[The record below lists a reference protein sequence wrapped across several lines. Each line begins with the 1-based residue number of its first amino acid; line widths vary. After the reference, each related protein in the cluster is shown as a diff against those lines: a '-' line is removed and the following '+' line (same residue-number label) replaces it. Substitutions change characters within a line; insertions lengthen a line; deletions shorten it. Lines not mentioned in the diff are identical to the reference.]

1 MASQSRSGKQSG
13 PNFSGLSN
21 FFRSPVKSSIFWF
34 DRYFLHQSKL
44 FYRLVMLV
52 LLLVGFGLITVLSS
66 SNVVDIK
73 QSGNP
78 FSGVESQLTFAIIG
92 LGLMVFFSTRSVEWL
107 ESISKLAFYGGV
119 GGQLL
124 VMVPGVGVSVGGNT
138 NWIRVFGQTVQP
150 SEFLKIG
157 LILYLAHL
165 LGKHRD
171 ELWDF
176 NTGPKQVLIAG
187 FGAAGLVFLTS
198 RDMGTA
204 LVFLIIVLGMAYL
217 AGMPSTHFNKFLIL
231 TFGGVLVGALSSP
244 SRVARIIAFFQQGQ
258 STVDGADWQVKHGL
272 WALANGG
279 LFGVGPGNSTLNWG
293 WIPEVENDFIFAN
306 IAEEWGMLGAL
317 LVLFCFLLLGKYLRK
332 IASNSN
338 IAFASLA
345 ATGVMLWILLQA
357 LINIAV
363 VLHLLPV
370 LGVPLPL
377 ISKGG
382 SSIVAVLM
390 ALGVV
395 LAFERI
401 QAPAV
406 SSARRR

>member
-1 MASQSRSGKQSG
+1 MASQS
-13 PNFSGLSN
+13 NFGSFLRN
-21 FFRSPVKSSIFWF
+21 PVKSSSFWF

-52 LLLVGFGLITVLSS
+52 LLLVGFGLITVLSA

-78 FSGVESQLTFAIIG
+78 FSGVGSQLTLALIG
-92 LGLMVFFSTRSVEWL
+92 LFLMVFLSTRSVEWL
-107 ESISKLAFYGGV
+107 QSISKLAFYGGLA
-119 GGQLL
+119 GQLL
-124 VMVPGVGVSVGGNT
+124 VTVPGIGVSVGGNT
-138 NWIRVFGQTVQP
+138 NWIRIFGQSVQP

-157 LILYLAHL
+157 LVLYLAHL
-165 LGKHRD
+165 LSHHRD

-176 NTGPKQVLIAG
+176 RTGPKQVMIAG
-187 FGAAGLVFLTS
+187 FGASGLVYATS

-204 LVFLIIVLGMAYL
+204 LVFLVILLGMAYL
-217 AGMPSTHFNKFLIL
+217 AGMPSQHFNKFLGL
-231 TFGGVLVGALSSP
+231 TFVGVLIGALSNP

-258 STVDGADWQVKHGL
+258 STVDGADWQVKHGI

-317 LVLFCFLLLGKYLRK
+317 LVLFCFLLLGKYIRK
-332 IASNSN
+332 IAQNN
-338 IAFASLA
+338 NYAFASLA

-395 LAFERI
+395 LAFERV
-401 QAPAV
+401 QAPLV
-406 SSARRR
+406 SSNRRR

>member
-1 MASQSRSGKQSG
+1 
-13 PNFSGLSN
+13 
-21 FFRSPVKSSIFWF
+21 
-34 DRYFLHQSKL
+34 
-44 FYRLVMLV
+44 MLV
-52 LLLVGFGLITVLSS
+52 LLMVGFGLITVLSS
-66 SNVVDIK
+66 SNVVAIK
-73 QSGNP
+73 ESGNP
-78 FSGVESQLTFAIIG
+78 FSEVGSQLTFVIIG
-92 LGLMVFFSTRSVEWL
+92 LSLMVFLSTRSVQWL
-107 ESISKLAFYGGV
+107 ESVSKLAFFGGIML
-119 GGQLL
+119 QLL
-124 VMVPGVGVSVGGNT
+124 VMVPGVGYSVGGNT
-138 NWIRVFGQTVQP
+138 NWIRILGQTIQP

-157 LILYLAHL
+157 LVLHLAHL
-165 LGKHRD
+165 LNKHKD

-176 NTGPKQVLIAG
+176 QTGPKQVMVAG
-187 FGAAGLVFLTS
+187 FGSAGLVFFTS

-204 LVFLIIVLGMAYL
+204 LVFLIIVLGMSYL
-217 AGMPSTHFNKFLIL
+217 AGMGPQHFNKFLLI
-231 TFGGVLVGALSSP
+231 TFGGVLIGALSSP
-244 SRVARIIAFFQQGQ
+244 SRMARIIAFFQQGQ
-258 STVDGADWQVKHGL
+258 STVDGADWQVKHGI

-317 LVLFCFLLLGKYLRK
+317 LVLFCFLQLGKYIRK
-332 IASNSN
+332 VAQNN
-338 IAFASLA
+338 NYGFASMV

-390 ALGVV
+390 ALGIV
-395 LAFERI
+395 LAFERN
-401 QAPAV
+401 QVPV
-406 SSARRR
+406 STIPRRR

>member
-1 MASQSRSGKQSG
+1 MASQSRSGKQGES
-13 PNFSGLSN
+13 NFSGLSN

-92 LGLMVFFSTRSVEWL
+92 LALMVFFSTRSVEWL
-107 ESISKLAFYGGV
+107 ESISKLAFYGGI

-157 LILYLAHL
+157 LILHLAHL

-406 SSARRR
+406 STARRR

>member
-1 MASQSRSGKQSG
+1 MAREKKRA
-13 PNFSGLSN
+13 SN
-21 FFRSPVKSSIFWF
+21 SSSAVREFFRSPLRSSIAMF
-34 DRYFLHQSKL
+34 DRYFLHQTNL

-66 SNVVDIK
+66 SNVVEIK

-78 FSGVESQLTFAIIG
+78 FGGLESQLLYAVIG
-92 LGLMVFFSTRSVEWL
+92 LVLMIFLSTRSVQWL
-107 ESISKLAFYGGV
+107 ENISRFAFFGGLV
-119 GGQLL
+119 LQLGVL
-124 VMVPGVGVSVGGNT
+124 VPGVGVSVGGNT
-138 NWIRVFGQTVQP
+138 NWIRIFGQTIQP
-150 SEFLKIG
+150 SEFLKLG
-157 LILYLAHL
+157 LVLILAQI
-165 LGKHRD
+165 LGQYKD

-176 NTGPKQVLIAG
+176 NTGAKQVLIYG
-187 FGAAGLVFLTS
+187 FGSAFVVYATS

-204 LVFLIIVLGMAYL
+204 IIFISIILGMCLL
-217 AGMPSTHFNKFLIL
+217 AGMPWNHLGKLVTL
-231 TFGGVLVGALSSP
+231 TVAGALIGSVANA
-244 SRVARIIAFFQQGQ
+244 SRINRIIAFFQQGQ
-258 STVDGADWQVKHGL
+258 SDIDGADWQVKHGI

-279 LFGVGPGNSTLNWG
+279 VFGVGPGNSTLNWG

-306 IAEEWGMLGAL
+306 IGEEWGMLGAI
-317 LVLFCFLLLGKYLRK
+317 LVLFCFLMLGHFIRRV
-332 IASNSN
+332 AFNNSYP
-338 IAFASLA
+338 FASMA
-345 ATGVMLWILLQA
+345 AIGVMLWIIVQA
-357 LINIAV
+357 LVNIAV

-395 LAFERI
+395 LAFERV

-406 SSARRR
+406 SRARRK

>member
-1 MASQSRSGKQSG
+1 
-13 PNFSGLSN
+13 
-21 FFRSPVKSSIFWF
+21 VKSSIFWF

-92 LGLMVFFSTRSVEWL
+92 LGFMVFLSTRSVEWL
-107 ESISKLAFYGGV
+107 ESISKLAFYGGI

-165 LGKHRD
+165 LGTYRD

-204 LVFLIIVLGMAYL
+204 LVFLVIVLGMAYL
-217 AGMPSTHFNKFLIL
+217 AGMPSTHFNKFLLL

-244 SRVARIIAFFQQGQ
+244 SRVARIVAFFQQGQ

-317 LVLFCFLLLGKYLRK
+317 LVLFCFLLLGKYIRK
-332 IASNSN
+332 IASNNN

-406 SSARRR
+406 SSTRRR

>member
-1 MASQSRSGKQSG
+1 MASRSNSSKQ
-13 PNFSGLSN
+13 PKINLSGLGS
-21 FFRSPVKSSIFWF
+21 FLRSPVKSSIFWF
-34 DRYFLHQSKL
+34 DRYFLHQSKQ

-78 FSGVESQLTFAIIG
+78 FSGVGSQLTFALIG
-92 LGLMVFFSTRSVEWL
+92 LVAMVLLSTRSVEWL
-107 ESISKLAFYGGV
+107 ESISKLAFYLGIF
-119 GGQLL
+119 GQLL
-124 VMVPGVGVSVGGNT
+124 VLVPGVGVSVGGNT
-138 NWIRVFGQTVQP
+138 NWIRILGQTLQP

-157 LILYLAHL
+157 LVLYLAHL
-165 LGKHRD
+165 LGHYKD

-176 NTGPKQVLIAG
+176 HTGAKQVMVAG
-187 FGAAGLVFLTS
+187 FGAAGLVYLTS
-198 RDMGTA
+198 KDMGTA
-204 LVFLIIVLGMAYL
+204 LVFLVIVLGMTYL
-217 AGMPSTHFNKFLIL
+217 AGMPSQHFNKFLLL
-231 TFGGVLVGALSSP
+231 TLGGVLVGALSSP

-258 STVDGADWQVKHGL
+258 STVDGADWQVKHGI

-306 IAEEWGMLGAL
+306 IAEEWGMLGGL
-317 LVLFCFLLLGKYLRK
+317 LVLFCFLLLGKYIRN
-332 IASNSN
+332 IAQNN
-338 IAFASLA
+338 NYAFASLA
-345 ATGVMLWILLQA
+345 ATGVMLWVLLQA

-390 ALGVV
+390 ALGIV
-395 LAFERI
+395 LAFERV
-401 QAPAV
+401 QAPIA
-406 SSARRR
+406 SSARKR

>member
-1 MASQSRSGKQSG
+1 MASQSRSGKQGG
-13 PNFSGLSN
+13 PNFSGLSY

>member
-1 MASQSRSGKQSG
+1 MASE
-13 PNFSGLSN
+13 SN
-21 FFRSPVKSSIFWF
+21 FGSFLRNPVKSSIFWF

-78 FSGVESQLTFAIIG
+78 FSGVGSQLTFALIG
-92 LGLMVFFSTRSVEWL
+92 LFLMVFFSTRSVEWL
-107 ESISKLAFYGGV
+107 ESISKLVFFGGIA
-119 GGQLL
+119 GQLL
-124 VMVPGVGVSVGGNT
+124 VMVPGIGVSVGGNT
-138 NWIRVFGQTVQP
+138 NWIRILGQTVQP

-157 LILYLAHL
+157 LVLHLAHL
-165 LGKHRD
+165 LSRHKD

-176 NTGPKQVLIAG
+176 NTGPKQVLVVG
-187 FGAAGLVFLTS
+187 FSAAGLVYFTS

-204 LVFLIIVLGMAYL
+204 LVFLVILLGMAYL
-217 AGMPSTHFNKFLIL
+217 AGMPSQHFNKYLAL
-231 TFGGVLVGALSSP
+231 TVVGVLIGALSNP

-258 STVDGADWQVKHGL
+258 SNVDGADWQVKHGI

-306 IAEEWGMLGAL
+306 IAEEWGMLGGL
-317 LVLFCFLLLGKYLRK
+317 LVLFCFLLLGKYIRK
-332 IASNSN
+332 IAQNN
-338 IAFASLA
+338 NYAFASLA

-390 ALGVV
+390 ALGIV
-395 LAFERI
+395 LAFERV
-401 QAPAV
+401 QAPIA
-406 SSARRR
+406 SSNRRR

>member
-1 MASQSRSGKQSG
+1 MASQSKTTKQSKV
-13 PNFSGLSN
+13 NFSGIGN
-21 FFRSPVKSSIFWF
+21 FLRNPVKSSIFWF

-52 LLLVGFGLITVLSS
+52 LLLVGFGLMTVFSS
-66 SNVVDIK
+66 SNVVAIK

-78 FSGVESQLTFAIIG
+78 FSGVGSQLTFAIIG
-92 LGLMVFFSTRSVEWL
+92 LFLMVFFSTRSIQWL
-107 ESISKLAFYGGV
+107 ESVSKLAFSGGLLL
-119 GGQLL
+119 QLL

-138 NWIRVFGQTVQP
+138 NWIRILDQTIQP

-157 LILYLAHL
+157 LVLYLAHL
-165 LGKHRD
+165 LSKHRD

-176 NTGPKQVLIAG
+176 KTGPKQVMLAG
-187 FGAAGLVFLTS
+187 FGAAGLVFITS

-204 LVFLIIVLGMAYL
+204 LVFLVIVLGMSYL
-217 AGMPSTHFNKFLIL
+217 AGMPSQHFNKFLII
-231 TFGGVLVGALSSP
+231 TFGGVLLGALSSP
-244 SRVARIIAFFQQGQ
+244 SRMVRIIAFFQQGQ
-258 STVDGADWQVKHGL
+258 STVDGADWQVKHGI

-317 LVLFCFLLLGKYLRK
+317 LVLFCFLLLGKYIRK
-332 IASNSN
+332 VAQNN
-338 IAFASLA
+338 NYAFASLA

-395 LAFERI
+395 LAFERV
-401 QAPAV
+401 QAPVA
-406 SSARRR
+406 SSAKRR